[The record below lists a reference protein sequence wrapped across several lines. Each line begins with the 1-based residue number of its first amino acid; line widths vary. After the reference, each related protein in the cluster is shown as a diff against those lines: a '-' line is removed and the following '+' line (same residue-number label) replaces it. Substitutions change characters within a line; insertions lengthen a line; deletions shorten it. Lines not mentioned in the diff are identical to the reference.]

1 MFRRK
6 LKCPRCNRKIEKG
19 FKFCPYCGACLET
32 EKEPESLL
40 DAIDEEFEMPSLF
53 RFPFKRLFKQI
64 DEQLKAFDKALSEG
78 KMPRKYS
85 SGISISISSVPGKEP
100 VIKIK
105 RFGPG
110 TKKEEVIK
118 AEQQKAKKISE
129 EEAEKLAKL
138 PRAEPETTVRR
149 LTDKIVYEISLP
161 GVKNKKDVMINRLEN
176 SIEIKAFSKDKAYF
190 KLIPISLPIKRY
202 YLKNEKLFL
211 ELLPTS

>member
-1 MFRRK
+1 MFKRK
-6 LKCPRCNRKIEKG
+6 LKCPRCNRKIEKD
-19 FKFCPYCGACLET
+19 FRFCPYCGTSLEI

-40 DAIDEEFEMPSLF
+40 DAIDEEFEIPSLF

-78 KMPRKYS
+78 KMPKKYS

-105 RFGPG
+105 RFGPKG
-110 TKKEEVIK
+110 KEEVIK
-118 AEQQKAKKISE
+118 PKVEEIKRISE

-161 GVKNKKDVMINRLEN
+161 GVKNKKDVIINRLEN

-211 ELLPTS
+211 ELLPTD